1 MKKAVIAVVALAAAA
16 GISVGTL
23 LAFRNKSEK
32 AANEESAIQADNVL
46 FQFNSDDISK
56 LDIESAGVS
65 YTLELVDGSWEM
77 TSSSADIFDVNQ
89 VTLQGVCSYM
99 SVLTADTS
107 YGEATE
113 ENKAKYGLDDP
124 YVVTAYDSERSYTL
138 YVGDLS
144 PTGDYYYVYTNEKN
158 NIYASGMSTV
168 QPVLTDR
175 MLLKNDKFTDYN
187 SGDIVGMT
195 LKRDG
200 ETIYDL
206 TYDDDE
212 LEWKMPEEYS
222 ILELD
227 QTVPSNAVLMM
238 ARLTA
243 EFMVEDTPDDIELY
257 GFDQPYAEF
266 TITMRD
272 GNQETIL
279 VSDYAGISSD
289 YIYTYL
295 ERYKQVEAY
304 YRSDLSFVTYD
315 LFDLV
320 TKTVGTANI
329 LTVSEVEVSGDIV
342 NEKFVFDQDNKK
354 VTCRGAEL
362 DLANAEIYS
371 FIETFYNS
379 FSYFDVAAIDIEAE
393 PELDEPVL
401 TAKYTLNNGSTK
413 QIDLSDAGNG
423 LCYVFLDGEYTGS
436 LISKDDL
443 TGTSGV
449 SSNYASFCTIAGIE
463 QNTAE

>member
-23 LAFRNKSEK
+23 LAFKNKSEK
-32 AANEESAIQADNVL
+32 AVNEESAIQADNVL

-65 YTLELVDGSWEM
+65 YTIELVDGNWEM

-99 SVLTADTS
+99 SVLTADTN

-124 YVVTAYDSERSYTL
+124 YVITAYDSENSYTL
-138 YVGDLS
+138 YVGNLS

-158 NIYASGMSTV
+158 SIYASGMSTV
-168 QPVLTDR
+168 QPVLVDR
-175 MLLKNDKFTDYN
+175 MLLKNDKFTDYD

-195 LKRDG
+195 LKRGG

-206 TYDDDE
+206 TYDDED

-227 QTVPSNAVLMM
+227 QTVPSNAALMM
-238 ARLTA
+238 VRLTA
-243 EFMVEDTPDDIELY
+243 EFMVEDTPDDVELY
-257 GFDQPYAEF
+257 GFDEPYAEF
-266 TITMRD
+266 TISMRD

-279 VSDYAGISSD
+279 ISDYAGISSD

-304 YRSDLSFVTYD
+304 YRADLSFVTCD
-315 LFDLV
+315 LFDIV

-329 LTVSEVEVSGDIV
+329 LTVSEVEVSGDII

-371 FIETFYNS
+371 FFETFYNS
-379 FSYFDVAAIDIEAE
+379 FSYFTIDSIDIDVE
-393 PELDEPVL
+393 PGLEDPILS
-401 TAKYTLNNGSTK
+401 AKYTLNSGSTK
-413 QIDLSDAGNG
+413 QIDLVDAGDDR
-423 LCYVFLDGEYTGS
+423 CYVFIDGKYTGT
-436 LISKDDL
+436 LISKNNL

-449 SSNYASFCTIAGIE
+449 SANYASFCTIAGIE

>member
-1 MKKAVIAVVALAAAA
+1 MKKAVIAVAALAAAA

-23 LAFRNKSEK
+23 LAFKNKSEK
-32 AANEESAIQADNVL
+32 NAKEESAELADNVL
-46 FQFNSDDISK
+46 FQFNSDDIQK

-65 YTLELVDGSWEM
+65 YTLELIDGDWEM
-77 TSSSADIFDVNQ
+77 TSTSADIFDLNQ
-89 VTLQGVCSYM
+89 VTLQGVCGYM
-99 SVLTADTS
+99 SILTAETS

-124 YVVTAYDSERSYTL
+124 YVITAYDSNGAYTL
-138 YVGDLS
+138 YVGDQS
-144 PTGDYYYVYTNEKN
+144 PTGDYYYVYTEEKN
-158 NIYASGMSTV
+158 NIYAVPTADV

-175 MLLKNDKFTDYN
+175 MLLKNDKFTNYN

-200 ETIYDL
+200 EIVYDM
-206 TYDDDE
+206 TYDDE
-212 LEWKMPEEYS
+212 AGEWKLPEEYG
-222 ILELD
+222 ILDLD
-227 QTVPSNAVLMM
+227 QSVPSNAVLMM

-257 GFDQPYAEF
+257 GFDEPYAEF
-266 TITMRD
+266 TLTARD
-272 GNQETIL
+272 GNQETVLI
-279 VSDYAGISSD
+279 SDYAGISSD

-304 YRSDLSFVTYD
+304 YRADLNFVTCD

-342 NEKFVFDQDNKK
+342 NDKFVFDHENKK

-371 FIETFYNS
+371 FFETFYNS
-379 FSYFDVAAIDIEAE
+379 FSYFNIDSIDIDAQ
-393 PELDEPVL
+393 PELKGPVL
-401 TAKYTLNNGSTK
+401 TAKYTLNNGGKK
-413 QIDLSDAGNG
+413 QIDLVDAGNEM
-423 LCYVFLDGEYTGS
+423 CYVFVEGEYTGT
-436 LISKDDL
+436 LVSKDIL
-443 TGTSGV
+443 TGTAGV
-449 SSNYASFCTIAGIE
+449 SANYDSFCTIAGIE
-463 QNTAE
+463 R

>member
-1 MKKAVIAVVALAAAA
+1 MKKAVIAVAALAAAA

-23 LAFRNKSEK
+23 LAFKNKSEK
-32 AANEESAIQADNVL
+32 NAKEESAELADNVL
-46 FQFNSDDISK
+46 FQFNSDDIQK

-65 YTLELVDGSWEM
+65 YTLELIDGDWEM
-77 TSSSADIFDVNQ
+77 TSTSADIFDLNQ
-89 VTLQGVCSYM
+89 VTLQGVCGYM
-99 SVLTADTS
+99 SILTAETS

-124 YVVTAYDSERSYTL
+124 YVITAYDSNGAYTL
-138 YVGDLS
+138 YVGDQS
-144 PTGDYYYVYTNEKN
+144 PTGDYYYVYTGEKN
-158 NIYASGMSTV
+158 NIYAVPTADV

-175 MLLKNDKFTDYN
+175 MLLKNDKFTNYN

-200 ETIYDL
+200 EIVYDM
-206 TYDDDE
+206 TYDDE
-212 LEWKMPEEYS
+212 AGEWKLPEEYG
-222 ILELD
+222 ILDLD
-227 QTVPSNAVLMM
+227 QSVPSNAVLMM

-257 GFDQPYAEF
+257 GFDEPYAEF
-266 TITMRD
+266 TLTARD
-272 GNQETIL
+272 GNQETVLI
-279 VSDYAGISSD
+279 SDYAGISSD

-304 YRSDLSFVTYD
+304 YRADLNFVTCD

-342 NEKFVFDQDNKK
+342 NDKFVFDHENKK

-371 FIETFYNS
+371 FFETFYNS
-379 FSYFDVAAIDIEAE
+379 FSYFNIDSIDIDAQ
-393 PELDEPVL
+393 PELKDPVL
-401 TAKYTLNNGSTK
+401 TAKYTLNNGGKK
-413 QIDLSDAGNG
+413 QIDLVDAGNEM
-423 LCYVFLDGEYTGS
+423 CYVFVEGEYTGT
-436 LISKDDL
+436 LVSKDIL
-443 TGTSGV
+443 TGTAGV
-449 SSNYASFCTIAGIE
+449 SANYDSFCTIAGIE
-463 QNTAE
+463 R